1 MIRVDIEESFSI
13 TVSLVNELTSTL
25 TSGATVTYDVRD
37 SSDAILSPPVSGT
50 LTESTVTPGIY
61 KELLSIPTSGN
72 YICYANSTG
81 FITSTE
87 EILVSEVSV
96 DNVATLVR
104 QTYHHNISVED
115 VLRTEQTPNA
125 SQTARNVPKGRT
137 DYVITRIKDE
147 ADLDWETTTTSG
159 KSYAWY
165 DDVAAVVP
173 YKMGG
178 PS

>member
-1 MIRVDIEESFSI
+1 MIRVDIAETFPI

-37 SSDAILSPPVSGT
+37 SSDNALSPPINGT

-61 KELLSIPTSGN
+61 KSLINIPTSGN

-115 VLRTEQTPNA
+115 VLRTGVTPNA
-125 SQTARNVPKGRT
+125 SQVARNVPKGRT

-147 ADLDWETTTTSG
+147 ADADWSGTTTSG
-159 KSYAWY
+159 IVYAHY
-165 DDVAAVVP
+165 MDIAGLVP
-173 YKMGG
+173 YKMAG
-178 PS
+178 PF